1 MKKDSQRRLIN
12 RFIALEHVYDM
23 LQNKRIIFPTHHSW
37 DDKNDVEL
45 INEYQKR
52 KGIKKI
58 FLYCCLNESE
68 TIHHWEYFFK
78 REGKKDVSGCCV
90 EFKREELIACL
101 KKEVKRKGGN
111 FRHANVKYKKIGEID
126 SSKIQRG
133 DMPFIKRW
141 PYRYEKEYR
150 LIWEGEN
157 SEDIIKVNSSELLQ
171 WRFDLSIIKRI
182 TVSGKIP
189 KEEFKSIKEKI
200 FSLSDGRCIEV
211 NHSKV
216 YEYPAWI
223 NKFKK
228 APCS

>member
-1 MKKDSQRRLIN
+1 MQQDSQRKLIN
-12 RFIALEHVYDM
+12 RFIELEHVYDM
-23 LQNKRIIFPTHHSW
+23 LQNKRLIFPTHHSW

-78 REGKKDVSGCCV
+78 REGKKDAVGCCV
-90 EFKREELIACL
+90 EFKREELISCL
-101 KKEVKRKGGN
+101 KKEVKRKGGK
-111 FRHANVKYKKIGEID
+111 FRHAKVKYKKIGEID
-126 SSKIQRG
+126 SSKIQIG

-150 LIWEGEN
+150 LIWEGED
-157 SEDIIKVNSSELLQ
+157 SEDIIKIKSAELLQ

-182 TVSGKIP
+182 TVSGKISE
-189 KEEFKSIKEKI
+189 EEFKSIKEKI
-200 FSLSDGRCIEV
+200 LGFSGGGCIEV

-216 YEYPAWI
+216 YEYPRWI